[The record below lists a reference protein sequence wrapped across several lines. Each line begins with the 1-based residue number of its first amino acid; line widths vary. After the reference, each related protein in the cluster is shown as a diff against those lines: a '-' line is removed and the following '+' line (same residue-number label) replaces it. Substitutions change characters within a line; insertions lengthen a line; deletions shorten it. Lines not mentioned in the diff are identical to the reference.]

1 MRILHNDLSTNRI
14 CRPHFLLDVI
24 GAVGNSHVVHEASI
38 SSSVRPL
45 VSGTIRAEK
54 TRATRHAPAYSQNEA
69 LGPRPSTKLR
79 KVMVTSRSESQMTT
93 ELRDIACPR
102 TVVG

>member
-24 GAVGNSHVVHEASI
+24 DAVGNSHVVHEASI

-54 TRATRHAPAYSQNEA
+54 TRATRHAPRTARMRLLLPDPPPNS
-69 LGPRPSTKLR
+69 GK
-79 KVMVTSRSESQMTT
+79 SESQMTT